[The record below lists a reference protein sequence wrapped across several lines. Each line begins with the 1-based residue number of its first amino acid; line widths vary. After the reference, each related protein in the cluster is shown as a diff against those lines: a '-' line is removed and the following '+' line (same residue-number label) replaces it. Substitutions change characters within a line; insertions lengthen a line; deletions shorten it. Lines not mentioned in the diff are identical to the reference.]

1 MMVHVPEVLSK
12 AQARDLRALVE
23 AGDWIDG
30 NATSGP
36 QAALAKR
43 NMQMPGDSPVARQG
57 ADVIMAALKRS
68 SLFFT
73 AALPLKIFPPLF
85 NRYGAGNAFAP
96 HVDNAVRF
104 SHGGAEAVRTDLAAT
119 LFLSEPEEYEG
130 GELTVEDTYG
140 VHQVKLPAGDLVVY
154 PASSVHQ
161 VLAIGSGAR
170 LAAFFWIQ
178 SMIRNETNRNL
189 LFQMDRAI
197 GEVRAEL
204 GDTHSAGV
212 SLTACYHNLLR
223 AWAEM

>member
-12 AQARDLRALVE
+12 AQVKDLRALVD

-30 NATSGP
+30 NQTSGP
-36 QAALAKR
+36 QAKLAKR
-43 NMQMPGDSPVARQG
+43 NMQLAHGTPAAREGGQIVL
-57 ADVIMAALKRS
+57 DALKRS
-68 SLFFT
+68 GLFFT
-73 AALPLKIFPPLF
+73 AALPLKIVPPLF
-85 NRYGAGNAFAP
+85 NQYGPGQAFAP
-96 HVDNAVRF
+96 HVDNAVRPAG
-104 SHGGAEAVRTDLAAT
+104 SETVRTDLAAT

-154 PASSVHQ
+154 PASSVHH
-161 VLAIGSGAR
+161 VMAIGSGAR
-170 LAAFFWIQ
+170 LASFFWIQ

-204 GDTHSAGV
+204 GDSHSASV